1 MIWLVGLF
9 VSGMMVLA
17 GVSVIID
24 PNEVSSI
31 AVNGSVT
38 LACAVLTWWFYIKY
52 KIAKA
57 LKSQENDLKNKK

>member
-38 LACAVLTWWFYIKY
+38 LACAVLTWWFYKKY

-57 LKSQENDLKNKK
+57 LKSQDIDLKNKK